1 MMSSSAIGLRRVVV
15 GAFCGAAVLGA
26 TLFGAGP
33 VAANI
38 VYMVDEPIGVGGV
51 IGTITTDGATGVLSA
66 SDILAWN
73 LTLNGDGASYTI
85 SSPSSSVLVVGSD
98 VVATPTKI
106 TFDFSGN
113 DSGYLLFQET
123 LFSGMHYWCS
133 ATSLGTC
140 LQGKTVT
147 PQSIFDSTHINEAAS
162 GVQTIAF
169 VPEPSTWMLM
179 GLGFGAL
186 ALAAARKGR
195 STLARP

>member
-1 MMSSSAIGLRRVVV
+1 LRRRGSGRDALWR
-15 GAFCGAAVLGA
+15 GARGGEYRLHGRRA
-26 TLFGAGP
+26 
-33 VAANI
+33 
-38 VYMVDEPIGVGGV
+38 DWRRGV

-73 LTLNGDGASYTI
+73 LTLYGDGASYTI

-140 LQGKTVT
+140 LQSKTVT